1 MKRNWR
7 RRNYFINKE
16 LQGRFIFSFFVLV
29 LAGGFLLTAIFSLLS
44 ADSLTIVYND
54 NNLRLG
60 KTPLILFKEMLGAH
74 WIFAVTGGILVVVV
88 SMFLS
93 HRVAG
98 PLYRFEKSLEEM
110 NRRNFDLEIRLRN
123 KDEGKELAR
132 MLNELNTMLSSQLG
146 EIRGLSDGINS
157 HLTEARGSLAV
168 EAADEGLDKAIEL
181 NEKLREILNT
191 FKLKHAE

>member
-16 LQGRFIFSFFVLV
+16 LQGKFIFSFFAFVLISS
-29 LAGGFLLTAIFSLLS
+29 FFLTAIFSILS
-44 ADSLTIVYND
+44 ADTLTIVYND
-54 NNLRLG
+54 NNLNIG
-60 KTPLILFKEMLGAH
+60 KTPFILFKEILGAN
-74 WIFAVTGGILVVVV
+74 WIFAVTGGVLVVVA
-88 SMFLS
+88 SMFLT

-98 PLYRFEKSLEEM
+98 PLYRFERSLEEM
-110 NRRNFDLEIRLRN
+110 NGKNFDFEIRLRR

-146 EIRGLSDGINS
+146 DMRDLAEEVTS
-157 HLTEARGSLAV
+157 HLAEARRQLDGKSTGDEVEKALA
-168 EAADEGLDKAIEL
+168 L

>member
-16 LQGRFIFSFFVLV
+16 LQGRFVFSFFVLV
-29 LAGGFLLTAIFSLLS
+29 LAGGFLITAIFSILS
-44 ADSLTIVYND
+44 ADSLTIIYSN
-54 NNLRLG
+54 NNLQLG

-74 WIFAVTGGILVVVV
+74 WIFAVTGGLLVVVA

-98 PLYRFEKSLEEM
+98 PLYRFERSLEEM
-110 NRRNFDLEIRLRN
+110 NRRNFDFEIRLRS

-146 EIRGLSDGINS
+146 EIRGLSDEINS
-157 HLTEARGSLAV
+157 HLTDARSPVADK
-168 EAADEGLDKAIEL
+168 AANEDLDKAIEL
-181 NEKLREILNT
+181 NKKMREMLNT